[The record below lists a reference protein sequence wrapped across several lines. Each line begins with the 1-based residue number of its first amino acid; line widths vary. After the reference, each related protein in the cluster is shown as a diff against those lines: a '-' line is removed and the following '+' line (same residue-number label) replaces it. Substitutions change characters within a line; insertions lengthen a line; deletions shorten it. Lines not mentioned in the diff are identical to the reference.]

1 MQFVIHPIRYIF
13 SPNFSARTASTEAI
27 ALVFKTVTKSR
38 YFLDSLSRDHDFL
51 TFHEFT

>member
-1 MQFVIHPIRYIF
+1 MQFVIHPIRHIF

-38 YFLDSLSRDHDFL
+38 YFLDFLSRDHDFL